1 MDTGPR
7 IIIGNECVWK
17 ICICWK
23 KVGLLKKRISQ
34 LYISFKW
41 FWQFVNFW
49 FLPIYY
55 YRFSHQIKHQTGHF
69 HDDIIWLQL
78 LPEIVTIFVSL
89 WYNIVIVVRFTKD
102 PNLHKKTKV
111 LSILEVVVKRISSC
125 QNGLQCHLV
134 KNKTPVGQHKSPV
147 LWIKFYPQF
156 WILAKLTLLYFKTKD
171 INGRLTCPVMAK
183 SLTHHMLSWRD
194 NNCPIFFWYN
204 NCWLTKKLLEKSY

>member
-1 MDTGPR
+1 MCLKDLHLLEKGR
-7 IIIGNECVWK
+7 II
-17 ICICWK
+17 K
-23 KVGLLKKRISQ
+23 KKISQ

-55 YRFSHQIKHQTGHF
+55 HRFSHQIKHQTGHF
-69 HDDIIWLQL
+69 HDDIMWLQL

-89 WYNIVIVVRFTKD
+89 WYNIDIVVRFTKD

-147 LWIKFYPQF
+147 LWIKFYLQF
-156 WILAKLTLLYFKTKD
+156 WMLAKLTLLYFKTKD
-171 INGRLTCPVMAK
+171 KWQTNMPLDIMAK
-183 SLTHHMLSWRD
+183 SLTHHTLSWRD
-194 NNCPIFFWYN
+194 NNCPIFFVI
-204 NCWLTKKLLEKSY
+204 CWLTKKIIRKIILVF